1 MFPLLYPPAIAPSH
15 YPTISDRASKRAPH
29 TPRLG
34 LGYSAWSVRRQRG
47 GGGIRWGNRRKIYL
61 SATLSPKNSHNNGN
75 SSLLCSRSYPI
86 RYRSLQAQAQRHP
99 HDYTY
104 HLYLWWIGLSQFI
117 LKGDY
122 LFILGET
129 FWGGRID
136 SSDYSMLPFEKIP
149 VIHTRTFRNA
159 T

>member
-104 HLYLWWIGLSQFI
+104 HLISVVDRTVAIYTQRRLPIYI
-117 LKGDY
+117 RGDF
-122 LFILGET
+122 LRGED
-129 FWGGRID
+129 R
-136 SSDYSMLPFEKIP
+136 LQ
-149 VIHTRTFRNA
+149 
-159 T
+159 